1 MTSILIGLN
10 AVCCLRSTRQL
21 SPLSNE
27 LMLEEGRLVPANPS
41 NEDGLHYYN
50 TSCNWFSS
58 TRMDFDTA
66 MDSCAKK
73 AAYLTDI
80 LKRTC

>member
-1 MTSILIGLN
+1 
-10 AVCCLRSTRQL
+10 
-21 SPLSNE
+21 
-27 LMLEEGRLVPANPS
+27 MLEEGRLVPANPS

-66 MDSCAKK
+66 MDSCAQEDM
-73 AAYLTDI
+73 LNVDGD
-80 LKRTC
+80 